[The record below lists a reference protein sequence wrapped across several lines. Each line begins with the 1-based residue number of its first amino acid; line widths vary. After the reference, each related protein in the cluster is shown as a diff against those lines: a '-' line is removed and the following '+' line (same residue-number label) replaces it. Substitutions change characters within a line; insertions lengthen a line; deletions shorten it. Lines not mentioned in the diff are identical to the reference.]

1 MGMFDGNHEKVQI
14 SNKSSSNMQFGSKLE
29 QRKINNFHKLFPIIV
44 EWPFLRSSMNF
55 LIKLPLSY
63 FYTWI
68 YFAFYGYKYIVQ
80 SSVKGIVK
88 NIIHY
93 MIFYFKYV
101 SRLEKRIKFNTSQKK
116 TNLNIEKEQ
125 KLYMH

>member
-1 MGMFDGNHEKVQI
+1 MGMFDGSHEKVQI
-14 SNKSSSNMQFGSKLE
+14 SNKSSSNINFGSKLE

-44 EWPFLRSSMNF
+44 EWSFLRPATNF

-63 FYTWI
+63 FYTWV

-80 SSVKGIVK
+80 SSLKGALK

-93 MIFYFKYV
+93 IIFYFKYV
-101 SRLEKRIKFNTSQKK
+101 SRLEKRTKFSTSPKK
-116 TNLNIEKEQ
+116 TDQNTEKEQ